1 MNTPTPTSQSTP
13 RLLTHVT
20 HLQPAGGAAWWLAS
34 LLPPSAIS
42 LYAFALVSWES
53 AGVGI
58 TRSTLFSSLTPSYF
72 SVACIVG
79 MLLFDVALYW
89 SLMLLLD
96 RLTTQPNSNHTHTRW
111 AILNRKKCRAKAPRR
126 GGQTSA
132 FSKTRAFMTRMTH
145 LAV

>member
-1 MNTPTPTSQSTP
+1 
-13 RLLTHVT
+13 
-20 HLQPAGGAAWWLAS
+20 
-34 LLPPSAIS
+34 LPPSAIS

-58 TRSTLFSSLTPSYF
+58 TRATLFSSLTPSYF

-96 RLTTQPNSNHTHTRW
+96 HLTTAEPLGPALTR
-111 AILNRKKCRAKAPRR
+111 LVLRRKLPPR
-126 GGQTSA
+126 
-132 FSKTRAFMTRMTH
+132 
-145 LAV
+145 LASGALVQLPL